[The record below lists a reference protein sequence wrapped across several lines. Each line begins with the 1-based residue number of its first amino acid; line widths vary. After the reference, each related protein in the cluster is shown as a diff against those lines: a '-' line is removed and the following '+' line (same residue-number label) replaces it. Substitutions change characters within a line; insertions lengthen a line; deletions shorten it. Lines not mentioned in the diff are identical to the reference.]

1 MIFFKRNKKDSGA
14 LAQAKNSP
22 EVIICGLGN
31 PGNSYENTRHNCGFM
46 ALDLLA
52 EQENFKIKKLK
63 FKSLTALEVIEG
75 VKCFVMKPTTFMN
88 RSGEAVIAAMDFYK
102 IPPERTIIIFDD
114 FAIPF
119 GSLKIRRSGSDG
131 GHNGMKNIILESG
144 SDQFPRVKIGIGAP
158 PHPDYP
164 VKDWVLSPF
173 KKTEG
178 KTLEDALDRAVKAT
192 RLMIKGEIDRAM
204 NEYNGKG

>member
-1 MIFFKRNKKDSGA
+1 MLFFNRRNKKNTGA
-14 LAQAKNSP
+14 EALLKSP

-31 PGNSYENTRHNCGFM
+31 PGTAYENTKHNCGFM

-63 FKSLTALEVIEG
+63 FKSLTALEVIDG
-75 VKCFVMKPTTFMN
+75 VKCFVMKPTTYMN
-88 RSGEAVIAAMDFYK
+88 RSGEAVAEAMSFYK
-102 IPPERTIIIFDD
+102 IPPERTIVIFDD

-131 GHNGMKNIILESG
+131 GHNGMKNIILQSN

-164 VKDWVLSPF
+164 VKEWVLSPF
-173 KKTEG
+173 KKDEG
-178 KTLEDALDRAVKAT
+178 KILEDALERAVKAA
-192 RLMIKGEIDRAM
+192 RLLIKGEADRAM
-204 NEYNGKG
+204 NEFNVKG